1 VRLVVRGITR
11 LWDNTGGAMQH
22 LKKSQEPEALSFS
35 PYSDYPL
42 LISALL
48 MSLVAVPADWSLAH
62 WSFPDSEYPTID
74 MCQRVVSIG
83 LLSLMPIAAPI
94 VIAIWSM
101 ELVITEVVLIITWT
115 MCAIWSAVAVFLF
128 IAVALME
135 PGTGSAPNVHTIAS
149 AEALWLT
156 PWQYTLSLAVA
167 ITLFYLGAGP
177 IIYMAVSSIRERWL
191 RR

>member
-1 VRLVVRGITR
+1 ME
-11 LWDNTGGAMQH
+11 GAMQH
-22 LKKSQEPEALSFS
+22 LQNQEPEASSFS

-48 MSLVAVPADWSLAH
+48 MSLLAVPADWSLAH
-62 WSFPDSEYPTID
+62 WSFPDSEYPMID
-74 MCQRVVSIG
+74 TCQRVVSIG
-83 LLSLMPIAAPI
+83 VLSLMPIAAPI

-101 ELVITEVVLIITWT
+101 ELVITEVLLIITWS

-128 IAVALME
+128 IAVAFIQ
-135 PGTGSAPNVHTIAS
+135 PGTGIVPNVHTIAS
-149 AEALWLT
+149 AKALWLT
-156 PWQYTLSLAVA
+156 PRQYILSQAGA

-177 IIYMAVSSIRERWL
+177 IIYSAVSSIRERWQ